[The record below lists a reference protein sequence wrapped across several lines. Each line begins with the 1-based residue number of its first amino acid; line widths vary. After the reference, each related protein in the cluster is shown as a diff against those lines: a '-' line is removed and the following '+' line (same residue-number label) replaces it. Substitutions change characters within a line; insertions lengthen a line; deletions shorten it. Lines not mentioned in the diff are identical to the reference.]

1 MFIIKWYGLTGGNTM
16 KNTKRDDV
24 IFIIL
29 LIAGIILQIIVALIA

>member
-1 MFIIKWYGLTGGNTM
+1 M

>member
-1 MFIIKWYGLTGGNTM
+1 M
-16 KNTKRDDV
+16 KNFKREDV

>member
-1 MFIIKWYGLTGGNTM
+1 M
-16 KNTKRDDV
+16 KNTKREDV